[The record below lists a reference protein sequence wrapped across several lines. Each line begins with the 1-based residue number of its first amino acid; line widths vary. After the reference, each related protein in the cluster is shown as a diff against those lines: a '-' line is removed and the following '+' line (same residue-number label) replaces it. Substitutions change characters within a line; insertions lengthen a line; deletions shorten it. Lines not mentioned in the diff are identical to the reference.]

1 MRAFNEIETP
11 FTLDTSPLPREP
23 TGESRAVSMLASIQ
37 LQLGAVSDAVA
48 VCKFS
53 KYDKN
58 SVYMPVLVL

>member
-23 TGESRAVSMLASIQ
+23 TGEPGAVFILASIQ
-37 LQLGAVSDAVA
+37 QLGALSDAVA

-53 KYDKN
+53 KNDKN
-58 SVYMPVLVL
+58 SVYMPILVL